1 MSTSPTYDIRTNL
14 IDVAESLFAER
25 GYFGTSI
32 RDITSAAGERLA
44 AVNYHFES
52 KEGLFRAVID
62 RRAPII
68 SHDRKA
74 LILAIDHNGPA
85 DALFVRQMVEAIL
98 SPLMHRA
105 ATGDQGWNNYARLIA
120 AVAGTRLWSEEIMS
134 KYFNEPVRLF
144 VEKMM
149 KAFPHCDEYT
159 VLNMYQFTVG
169 EMAYLCAQNGRMESI
184 SSGRYSSTDLK
195 KLYDK
200 AVRFIT
206 GGILSLA
213 EDRD

>member
-1 MSTSPTYDIRTNL
+1 MPTSPTYDIRTHL

-32 RDITSAAGERLA
+32 RDITKAAGERLA

-68 SHDRKA
+68 SEDREA
-74 LILAIDHNGPA
+74 LLKAIDDNAPA

-105 ATGDQGWNNYARLIA
+105 ATGGQGWNNYARLIA

-134 KYFNEPVRLF
+134 KYFNAPVRIF
-144 VEKMM
+144 VEKMK

-159 VLNMYQFTVG
+159 LLSMYQFTVG
-169 EMAYLCAQNGRMESI
+169 EMAYLCAQNGRLESI
-184 SSGRYSSTDLK
+184 SSGRYSSTDLQRI
-195 KLYDK
+195 YDK
-200 AVRFIT
+200 AVCFIT

-213 EDRD
+213 GDSD